1 VSFEASL
8 DRLDKIVAQLQRD
21 DVPLDQALGLFEE
34 GVRHV
39 QAAAQALALA
49 EAKVQALVEG
59 PDGSL
64 EVTPLAG

>member
-1 VSFEASL
+1 MTFEASL
-8 DRLDKIVAQLQRD
+8 ARLESIVGQLQRD
-21 DVPLDQALGLFEE
+21 DVPLDEALVLFEE

-39 QAAAQALALA
+39 RAAGQALAQA

-64 EVTPLAG
+64 EVTDGVN